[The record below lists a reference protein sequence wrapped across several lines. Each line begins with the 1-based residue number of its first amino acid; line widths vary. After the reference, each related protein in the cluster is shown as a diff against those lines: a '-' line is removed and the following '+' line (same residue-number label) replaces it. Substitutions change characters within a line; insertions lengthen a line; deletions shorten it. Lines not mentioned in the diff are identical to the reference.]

1 MTSSPARITLPFAL
15 AAVLA
20 TTSSGVVALES
31 LTIKAS
37 PAPLY
42 YDLEASLEAVN
53 QSTVSAQTSG
63 VVKAIFF
70 DVNDAVPAGSV
81 LMHIDNIVQKSSV
94 QQASARLEQ
103 ARAQNDDAQVLL
115 KRTQNL
121 YAQKTVSQGEY
132 DSIVARAKTAQA
144 AVKAAEAG
152 LKQAKEQLVYTEI
165 RAPYSGIVKIRHVE
179 VGELVNPGQPL
190 MTGIATSPLRAL
202 ADLPQSLAQDYS
214 KAKISVWINGEELT
228 PEKTTLF
235 PFADASTHSVRLRA
249 QLPQAQTESLK
260 AYPGQ
265 WAKVRIQTGERE
277 AILVP
282 QSAVLRRSELASV
295 YVLNQGK
302 PSLRQV
308 RLGEHFQGQIEVLA
322 GLKEGEEIVTDALA
336 QLAALS
342 AQ

>member
-1 MTSSPARITLPFAL
+1 MNPSPARLALTLAL
-15 AAVLA
+15 ASALSTTAPGVLA
-20 TTSSGVVALES
+20 LET

-37 PAPLY
+37 SIPVY

-132 DSIVARAKTAQA
+132 DSILARAKTAQA

-152 LKQAKEQLVYTEI
+152 LKQAKEQLEYTEI
-165 RAPYSGIVKIRHVE
+165 RAPYSGIVKVRHVE

-202 ADLPQSLAQDYS
+202 AEVPQSLAQDYS
-214 KAKISVWINGEELT
+214 KAQISVWINGEAIT

-235 PFADASTHSVRLRA
+235 PFADASTHSIRLRA
-249 QLPQAQTESLK
+249 QLPETQTEKLN

-265 WAKVRIQTGERE
+265 WVKVRMQTGTRDTL
-277 AILVP
+277 LVP
-282 QSAVLRRSELASV
+282 ESAVLRRSELASV
-295 YVLNQGK
+295 YVLHQGK

-308 RLGEHFQGQIEVLA
+308 RLGESFNGQIEVLA
-322 GLKEGEEIVTDALA
+322 GLKVGEQILTDALA
-336 QLAALS
+336 QLAVLS